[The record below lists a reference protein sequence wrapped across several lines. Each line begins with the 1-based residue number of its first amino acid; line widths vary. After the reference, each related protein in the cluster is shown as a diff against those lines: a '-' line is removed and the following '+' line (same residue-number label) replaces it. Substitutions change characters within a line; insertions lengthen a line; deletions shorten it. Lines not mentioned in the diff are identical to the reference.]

1 MKKSVLLIAITA
13 IWLSAFDVSLSQSY
27 QGSIFYFS
35 LHPGIVSPE
44 DIVARIYVSA
54 PFKAEVIVERN
65 NQKIREGIITPKNG
79 FAVIEFMASEVQST
93 TNYANKLREG
103 VIEDGAIRISI
114 PGTGSASCFVKTKY
128 GINSGGMSVFD
139 ASKAGLSYQI
149 TSPQTSKFEENISAN
164 YASVI
169 GLYDNT
175 RVTFRMGG
183 CENCFALKEDGE
195 LLRYNQTIRRTLN
208 EGDVWILPAYGE
220 NSVLTGSTVRSNKPI
235 TVFSG
240 SNKAYNTSQYELN
253 YTISQELPE
262 ELFGKLYLLP
272 QLTDKFNYPIIRAFA
287 DRPYTTVNFNGK
299 NKFQITNPGGIRDN
313 GYIETEVKDDSKPGI
328 NPVVISSENPIS
340 IMIIDPKINY
350 NDKLIS
356 PFQMQILPTEQFS
369 KTALFKIENQSEDN
383 INIVYKDTLFDGT
396 DFKIPDGLMISEVV
410 NGEYNWIKLSQFSSG
425 MGYAFSYTLSAG
437 MSYRT
442 KNISFSKPGT
452 YAIKSDA
459 PIGVYQ
465 YGIGG
470 LTSYGFP
477 VNLNFYDFE
486 LPDSLAPYVEYSIC
500 CKCDINGLVI
510 DEPRLD
516 PANRSGL
523 GQIFMDAENSS
534 NYKFVVEPYI
544 FGTDSRTNW
553 KLTRINPTQISR
565 AHLIFY
571 DKSGNRKDTIIE
583 CINKI
588 PVINPNI
595 INFGQFK
602 VQSAPEEKIL
612 SIEIVKSKDVI
623 IPVYLEMYV
632 ILDSDCLEYNSG
644 DIRTYQNFDIINL
657 RDVNILPLFK
667 DGKLNV
673 DIKFT
678 SQEKGI
684 FKDSIGITVVGY
696 EETAKEYALYDM
708 AFLTELNA
716 SVVENR
722 IWAKDYSFGSVN
734 IDSSATVELRVSNPL
749 NGSAEFNVSL
759 NIYKIIF
766 SGEDI
771 GFDGSGKAFEISGLS
786 GISTQNPH
794 ILQPDEDLFF
804 NVKFQPKEVKEY
816 SAEIT
821 FQADTDKPD
830 NKTILTG
837 RGEPSTSVEDNLI
850 GSKIEIRYDNGFLK
864 FSSKEEYQIDEIEI
878 YDLSGKLIL
887 NETINKTLN
896 GYSLKTTNFTGGV
909 YIVKMYIN
917 GMWFSKKVMI

>member
-262 ELFGKLYLLP
+262 ELFGKSYLIP

-287 DRPYTTVNFNGK
+287 DKPYTTVNFNGK
-299 NKFQITNPGGIRDN
+299 NKFQIPIPGGIRND

-328 NPVVISSENPIS
+328 NPVAITSDNPIS
-340 IMIIDPKINY
+340 IMIIDPKLSY

-356 PFQMQILPTEQFS
+356 PFQMQILPTELFS
-369 KTALFKIENQSEDN
+369 KTAIFRIDDQSEDN
-383 INIVYKDTLFDGT
+383 INIIYKDTLFDGT

-486 LPDSLAPYVEYSIC
+486 LPDSLAPYVEYSTC
-500 CKCDINGLVI
+500 CKCEVTGTVI
-510 DEPRLD
+510 DEPRID
-516 PANRSGL
+516 PENRSGL
-523 GQIFMDAENSS
+523 GQIFMDDLDSY
-534 NYKFVVEPYI
+534 NYKFVVVPYI
-544 FGTDSRTNW
+544 FGIDSKTTW
-553 KLTRINPTQISR
+553 ELTRINPSQISR
-565 AHLIFY
+565 AHLVFY
-571 DKSGNRKDTIIE
+571 DKTGNRKDTIIE

-588 PVINPNI
+588 PKIEPTINDFGKFKLINTPTDTTLTLEIIKENI
-595 INFGQFK
+595 T
-602 VQSAPEEKIL
+602 
-612 SIEIVKSKDVI
+612 I
-623 IPVYLEMYV
+623 IPKEFELYL
-632 ILDSDCLEYNSG
+632 ILDSDSTENKDG
-644 DIRTYQNFDIINL
+644 DINTYQNFDIVNL
-657 RDVNILPLFK
+657 RGENLFPYLSK
-667 DGKLNV
+667 GKLNV
-673 DIKFT
+673 EIKFNAK
-678 SQEKGI
+678 EKGK
-684 FKDSIGITVVGY
+684 FRDSLGVVL
-696 EETAKEYALYDM
+696 LYYNSIDKVKYTQDM
-708 AFLTELNA
+708 VFLAELNA

-722 IWAKDYSFGSVN
+722 IWAKDYSFGSLN